1 MKLTHIEAE
10 NFLGIRRADVS
21 LHKPI
26 TLFAGGNFAG
36 KSSLQEAVRM
46 ALTGEAVRVDLKK
59 EYGALVTEGAR
70 NGFAQVSIA
79 AGEAEET
86 ASIVL
91 PSGKASQSAGFASFP
106 ALPYVLNAQRFTTLD
121 EKARR
126 TFLFGLMGIRIT
138 PETVSTRMLKDG
150 MDKVKIDRIAPMLR
164 AGFDAACAEAKTK
177 ATEAKGAWRALTG
190 ETYGEVKAASWKA
203 AKPALDAAAHTAAQ
217 QRLASLDQQIAD
229 ANQNIGSLQARLK
242 EQTGRAARIGTLT
255 ASADQVGRV
264 EAKLATDEAGLK
276 EWEQKVADTE
286 AKATGAAP
294 THPLVCPHCQGHV
307 ELAGQG
313 ELRAYVAPDAVRD
326 AEAAAALPEY
336 VRSRDLLRRAVENDR
351 RDLDAARAAAAELKA
366 LIAEGEQ
373 EKGAKQSD
381 LDEATQGLAALK
393 VRRATAAADLEK
405 LDTTA
410 RAAKE
415 ADKKT
420 EAAAVHHTDVAAWLA
435 IAAALAPD
443 GIPGQMLAEA
453 LSPINERLLQSS
465 ADSEWLHVG
474 IDADMSINCLVP
486 GGALRPYALLSESER
501 WRVDA
506 MVAEAISH
514 QSGLKLLVLD
524 RFDVLDLQGRSDLLA
539 WLDVLAQNGEIETA
553 LLFGTLKSL
562 PSGLPQTVAAEWIH
576 NGHVGQL
583 KEAA

>member
-70 NGFAQVSIA
+70 NGFAQVSID
-79 AGEAEET
+79 AGGTVET

-106 ALPYVLNAQRFTTLD
+106 ALPYVLNAQRFATLD

-126 TFLFGLMGIRIT
+126 SFLFGLMGIRIT
-138 PETVSTRMLKDG
+138 PETVSARMLQDG
-150 MDKVKIDRIAPMLR
+150 MDKAKVDRVAPMLR
-164 AGFDAACAEAKTK
+164 AGFDAACTEAKTK

-190 ETYGEVKAASWKA
+190 ETYGSVKAASWKA
-203 AKPALDAAAHTAAQ
+203 DKGAVKADAHTGAQ
-217 QRLASLDQQIAD
+217 QRVASIDQQIAD
-229 ANQNIGSLQARLK
+229 ANQNIGALQVGLK
-242 EQTGRAARIGTLT
+242 AHAARVARISTLT
-255 ASADQVGRV
+255 TAAEQVERV
-264 EAKLATDEAGLK
+264 QTKLATDEASLQ
-276 EWEQKVADTE
+276 EWEQKVAETE
-286 AKATGAAP
+286 AKASGAAP
-294 THPLVCPHCQGHV
+294 TQPLVCPHCQGHV
-307 ELAGQG
+307 ELAGAG

-326 AEAAAALPEY
+326 AEAEAALPAY

-351 RDLDAARAAAAELKA
+351 RDLDAARAAAAELKSLTDGDQPA
-366 LIAEGEQ
+366 AP
-373 EKGAKQSD
+373 KQSD

-393 VRRATAAADLEK
+393 TKRVTAAAELEK
-405 LDTTA
+405 FDA
-410 RAAKE
+410 IVRAAKE
-415 ADKKT
+415 ADQKT
-420 EAAAVHHTDVAAWLA
+420 ASAAAHHADVVAWDA

-443 GIPGQMLAEA
+443 GIPGKMLAEA

-486 GGALRPYALLSESER
+486 GALRPYALLSESER

-576 NGHVGQL
+576 NGQVGQL